1 MQQIINTVL
10 ETANS
15 FAVFRRDPVVMKSRV
30 ERNRADTSVTLV
42 PRLCTIFSATLRLS
56 IL

>member
-1 MQQIINTVL
+1 MQQNINTVL
-10 ETANS
+10 ETAN
-15 FAVFRRDPVVMKSRV
+15 FFVIFRRDPVVMKNKV